1 MHRKSSEEVG
11 EASWISVWRASQP
24 ELTRCI
30 MALTVNTNMSALR
43 AANTLNNTQGALS
56 QTLARVSSGMRITS
70 AADDAAGSAVAT
82 NLATQARSG
91 RQAIR
96 NANDGISV
104 IQTAESA
111 SKEVLSILDRMR
123 ELAVQS
129 SSETLEDGER
139 AYIDSEFDQLSA
151 EVERIAQ
158 SSEFNGISLS
168 NGTGSSTL
176 AVQVGVSASSNSRVT
191 ISLGDLTASNLGV
204 DTGSVDLDAAS
215 SAQAAITTIDSAID
229 SVNSIRASYGA
240 TQNRLESSINNM
252 SNYVEAL
259 SSAASQ
265 IQDADYAHETAE
277 MTRLQVMQQAG
288 VAALGQARSMHT
300 SVIGLLG

>member
-1 MHRKSSEEVG
+1 
-11 EASWISVWRASQP
+11 
-24 ELTRCI
+24 
-30 MALTVNTNMSALR
+30 MALTVNTNTSAMR

-56 QTLARVSSGMRITS
+56 QTLARVSSGMRITR

-82 NLATQARSG
+82 NLSTQANSG
-91 RQAIR
+91 RQAMR

-111 SKEVLSILDRMR
+111 SKEVIGILDRMR

-139 AYIDSEFDQLSA
+139 AYIDSEFHQLSD

-158 SSEFNGISLS
+158 VTEFNDIALA
-168 NGTGSSTL
+168 NGDNATL
-176 AVQVGVSASSNSRVT
+176 DVQVGIDASSNSRVAIT
-191 ISLGDLTASNLGV
+191 LGNLEVSNLSVGTGDIDLT
-204 DTGSVDLDAAS
+204 
-215 SAQAAITTIDSAID
+215 SAGGAQTAITTIDAAID
-229 SVNSIRASYGA
+229 SVNSMRASYGA
-240 TQNRLESSINNM
+240 VQNRLESSINNM
-252 SNYVEAL
+252 SSYVEAL
-259 SSAASQ
+259 SGAASQ

-288 VAALGQARSMHT
+288 VAALGQARGMNA
-300 SVIGLLG
+300 SVLSLL

>member
-1 MHRKSSEEVG
+1 
-11 EASWISVWRASQP
+11 
-24 ELTRCI
+24 
-30 MALTVNTNMSALR
+30 MALTVNTNMAAMA
-43 AANTLNNTQGALS
+43 AANTLNSTQGALS
-56 QTLARVSSGMRITS
+56 NTLARVSSGLRVTK
-70 AADDAAGSAVAT
+70 AADDAAGQAVAT
-82 NLATQARSG
+82 NLSTQARSG

-111 SKEVLSILDRMR
+111 SKEVISILDRMR

-139 AYIDSEFDQLSA
+139 AYIDAEFEQLSD

-158 SSEFNGISLS
+158 STEFNGISLS
-168 NGTGSSTL
+168 NGSGSSTL

-204 DTGSVDLDAAS
+204 DTGSVDLSAAS
-215 SAQAAITTIDSAID
+215 GAQTAITTIDTAID

-252 SNYVEAL
+252 SSYVEAL
-259 SSAASQ
+259 SGAASQ

-288 VAALGQARSMHT
+288 VAALGQARGMNQ
-300 SVIGLLG
+300 SVLSLL

>member
-1 MHRKSSEEVG
+1 
-11 EASWISVWRASQP
+11 
-24 ELTRCI
+24 

-82 NLATQARSG
+82 NLSTLARSG

-111 SKEVLSILDRMR
+111 SKEVINILDRMR

-129 SSETLEDGER
+129 SSEALADGER
-139 AYIDSEFDQLSA
+139 SYINSEFEQLSQ
-151 EVERIAQ
+151 EVERISQ
-158 SSEFNGISLS
+158 TTEFNDIALS
-168 NGTGSSTL
+168 DGVLSQL
-176 AVQVGVSASSNSRVT
+176 AVQVGVDASSNSRVT
-191 ISLGDLTASNLGV
+191 ITLGDLTASGLGV
-204 DTGSVDLDAAS
+204 HTGSGAAAVDLSAAT
-215 SAQAAITTIDSAID
+215 SAQSAITTIDSAID

-240 TQNRLESSINNM
+240 TQNRLESSVNNM
-252 SNYVEAL
+252 ANYVEAL

-288 VAALGQARSMHT
+288 VAALGQARSMNT

>member
-1 MHRKSSEEVG
+1 
-11 EASWISVWRASQP
+11 
-24 ELTRCI
+24 
-30 MALTVNTNMSALR
+30 MALTVNTNMAAMA

-56 QTLARVSSGMRITS
+56 NTLARVSSGLRVTK
-70 AADDAAGSAVAT
+70 AADDAAGQAVAT
-82 NLATQARSG
+82 NLSTQARSG
-91 RQAIR
+91 KQAIR

-111 SKEVLSILDRMR
+111 SKEVISILDRMR

-139 AYIDSEFDQLSA
+139 AYIDSEFEQLSD

-158 SSEFNGISLS
+158 STEFNGISLS
-168 NGTGSSTL
+168 AGGATSQL
-176 AVQVGVSASSNSRVT
+176 QVQVGVDASSNSRVT
-191 ISLGDLTASNLGV
+191 IELGDLTASSLGV
-204 DTGSVDLDAAS
+204 DTGSVDLSAATG
-215 SAQAAITTIDSAID
+215 APAAITTIDAAID

-259 SSAASQ
+259 SGAASQ

-288 VAALGQARSMHT
+288 VAALGQARGMNQ
-300 SVIGLLG
+300 SVLSLL

>member
-1 MHRKSSEEVG
+1 M
-11 EASWISVWRASQP
+11 
-24 ELTRCI
+24 CI
-30 MALTVNTNMSALR
+30 MALTVNTNMAAMA

-56 QTLARVSSGMRITS
+56 NTLARVSSGLRVTK
-70 AADDAAGSAVAT
+70 AADDAAGQAVAT
-82 NLATQARSG
+82 NLSTQARSG

-111 SKEVLSILDRMR
+111 SKEVLNILDRMR

-139 AYIDSEFDQLSA
+139 AYIDSEFHQLSD

-158 SSEFNGISLS
+158 STEFNDIQLGDGTNSNLS
-168 NGTGSSTL
+168 
-176 AVQVGVSASSNSRVT
+176 VQVGVDASSNSRVDIT
-191 ISLGDLTASNLGV
+191 LGNLTTSNLSVQTTDIDLTNAS
-204 DTGSVDLDAAS
+204 T
-215 SAQAAITTIDSAID
+215 AQTAITTIDSAID
-229 SVNSIRASYGA
+229 SVNSIRADYGA
-240 TQNRLESSINNM
+240 VQNRLESSINNM
-252 SNYVEAL
+252 SSYVESL
-259 SSAASQ
+259 SAAASQ

-288 VAALGQARSMHT
+288 VAALGQARGMNQ
-300 SVIGLLG
+300 SVLSLL

>member
-1 MHRKSSEEVG
+1 
-11 EASWISVWRASQP
+11 
-24 ELTRCI
+24 
-30 MALTVNTNMSALR
+30 MALTVNTNSSALR

-111 SKEVLSILDRMR
+111 SKEVLNILDRMR

-139 AYIDSEFDQLSA
+139 AYIDSEFEQLSQ

-158 SSEFNGISLS
+158 STEFNGISLS
-168 NGTGSSTL
+168 AGGATSQLS
-176 AVQVGVSASSNSRVT
+176 VQVGVDASSNSRVT
-191 ISLGDLTASNLGV
+191 IELGDLTASNLGV
-204 DTGSVDLDAAS
+204 DTGTSGVDLSKAS
-215 SAQAAITTIDSAID
+215 KAQSAITTIDSAID

-288 VAALGQARSMHT
+288 VAALGQARSMNT
-300 SVIGLLG
+300 SVIGLLS